1 MNDVLGSLKRSN
13 YCGKISEEDIG
24 KEVVLMGWVAKRR
37 DLGGVIFVDL
47 RDREG
52 IIQIVMNPTISEE
65 AHEKAKELRSEYVI
79 AARGMVVKRPA
90 GTENPELKTGNIEV
104 NVTELRILNVS
115 KPPPFPIEE
124 KVDISENI
132 RLKYRYLDL
141 RRPNILKNFIL
152 RHKLAKAVRD
162 YFNDHGFLEV
172 ETPFLT
178 KSTPEGARD
187 YIVPSR
193 IHLGKFYALP
203 QSPQLFKQIL
213 MISGFDRYF
222 QIVKCFR
229 DEDLRA
235 DRQPEFTQIDVEMS
249 FIDVDTIQ
257 EVTEGMIAHIFRE
270 VMNIEL
276 ALPFKKLTY
285 NEAIDRYGLD
295 RPDTRFDLFLVDITD
310 IMKNS
315 KFKVF
320 QDVVSRGGII
330 KALNLPGG
338 GKFSRKEI
346 EDLNEIIS
354 IYEAKGLS
362 WMKYTEKGWTSP
374 ISKFFSNS
382 QLDSIKEKMKVNE
395 GDLILIVA
403 DNPEIVN
410 NALGNLRLHLARI
423 TGIVEEERYNFVWIT
438 DFPLFEY
445 DKEEKRYVSV
455 HHPFTS
461 PKEEDIPFIE
471 SEPLKVRAKAYDLVL
486 NGNEIGGGSI
496 RIHNRSLQQKIFK
509 LLSINEEE
517 AKAKFGF
524 LLDALEMG
532 APPHGGIAFG
542 FDRLVM
548 ILSKSPSIRDV
559 IAFPKTQK
567 ATCLLTEA
575 PSYVDKKQLQELG
588 LRLR

>member
-1 MNDVLGSLKRSN
+1 M
-13 YCGKISEEDIG
+13 
-24 KEVVLMGWVAKRR
+24 
-37 DLGGVIFVDL
+37 
-47 RDREG
+47 
-52 IIQIVMNPTISEE
+52 
-65 AHEKAKELRSEYVI
+65 
-79 AARGMVVKRPA
+79 
-90 GTENPELKTGNIEV
+90 
-104 NVTELRILNVS
+104 
-115 KPPPFPIEE
+115 
-124 KVDISENI
+124 I
-132 RLKYRYLDL
+132 R
-141 RRPNILKNFIL
+141 
-152 RHKLAKAVRD
+152 
-162 YFNDHGFLEV
+162 
-172 ETPFLT
+172 
-178 KSTPEGARD
+178 
-187 YIVPSR
+187 
-193 IHLGKFYALP
+193 
-203 QSPQLFKQIL
+203 
-213 MISGFDRYF
+213 GFDRYF

-338 GKFSRKEI
+338 GRFSRKEI

>member
-338 GKFSRKEI
+338 GRFSRKEI

-471 SEPLKVRAKAYDLVL
+471 SEPLKVRAKAYDLV
-486 NGNEIGGGSI
+486 
-496 RIHNRSLQQKIFK
+496 
-509 LLSINEEE
+509 
-517 AKAKFGF
+517 
-524 LLDALEMG
+524 
-532 APPHGGIAFG
+532 
-542 FDRLVM
+542 
-548 ILSKSPSIRDV
+548 
-559 IAFPKTQK
+559 
-567 ATCLLTEA
+567 
-575 PSYVDKKQLQELG
+575 KKQKQSLDFS
-588 LRLR
+588 